1 MSARNARGVVLPVT
15 VFVPVPPPR
24 MFVKPTNP
32 SKSVILR
39 RIAYIGERCCGV
51 QRVMVDK
58 NPKRLKWRKTTRN
71 RIDLVAPGALPILI
85 VVGMSR
91 LWM

>member
-1 MSARNARGVVLPVT
+1 
-15 VFVPVPPPR
+15 
-24 MFVKPTNP
+24 
-32 SKSVILR
+32 
-39 RIAYIGERCCGV
+39 
-51 QRVMVDK
+51 MVDK